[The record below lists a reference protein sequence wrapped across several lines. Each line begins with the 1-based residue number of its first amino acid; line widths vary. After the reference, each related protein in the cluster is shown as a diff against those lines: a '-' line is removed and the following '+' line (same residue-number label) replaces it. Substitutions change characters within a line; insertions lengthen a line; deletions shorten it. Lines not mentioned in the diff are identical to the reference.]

1 MNYIT
6 HSEKETFELGV
17 EFGKNAKAGEVYAL
31 NGSLGSGKSVFA
43 RGFARGLGIEA
54 PIPSPTFTVM
64 NMYEEGR
71 LAFYHFDVY
80 RLADQSGDY
89 TLESN
94 GIEREHYGG
103 SDNYALESNGI
114 ERGHYGCSDNYALE
128 SNGIEERHC
137 GGSGDY
143 TLESK
148 GFEDSYCAGSEIY
161 AFASN
166 GIESGYYGENNNYAL
181 ESIEAEDQLVDIGFF
196 DYVSAGGV
204 CLIEW
209 ALLVEGILPKDTIKI
224 NFKKHEGEADVRRI
238 EVMNKGR

>member
-94 GIEREHYGG
+94 GIE
-103 SDNYALESNGI
+103 
-114 ERGHYGCSDNYALE
+114 
-128 SNGIEERHC
+128 ERHC
-137 GGSGDY
+137 GGSGD
-143 TLESK
+143 
-148 GFEDSYCAGSEIY
+148 
-161 AFASN
+161 
-166 GIESGYYGENNNYAL
+166 
-181 ESIEAEDQLVDIGFF
+181 
-196 DYVSAGGV
+196 
-204 CLIEW
+204 
-209 ALLVEGILPKDTIKI
+209 
-224 NFKKHEGEADVRRI
+224 
-238 EVMNKGR
+238 

>member
-80 RLADQSGDY
+80 RLADQSGD
-89 TLESN
+89 
-94 GIEREHYGG
+94 H
-103 SDNYALESNGI
+103 
-114 ERGHYGCSDNYALE
+114 
-128 SNGIEERHC
+128 
-137 GGSGDY
+137 

-161 AFASN
+161 AFVSQ
-166 GIESGYYGENNNYAL
+166 
-181 ESIEAEDQLVDIGFF
+181 EAEDQLVDIGFF

>member
-80 RLADQSGDY
+80 RLADQSGDHTLESNGIEGGHY
-89 TLESN
+89 GCSDNYALESN

-103 SDNYALESNGI
+103 SDNY
-114 ERGHYGCSDNYALE
+114 DLE

-161 AFASN
+161 AFVSQ
-166 GIESGYYGENNNYAL
+166 
-181 ESIEAEDQLVDIGFF
+181 EAEDQLVDIGFF

>member
-80 RLADQSGDY
+80 RLADQSGDH

-94 GIEREHYGG
+94 GIEG
-103 SDNYALESNGI
+103 
-114 ERGHYGCSDNYALE
+114 GHYGCSDNYALE

-143 TLESK
+143 TLES
-148 GFEDSYCAGSEIY
+148 
-161 AFASN
+161 N
-166 GIESGYYGENNNYAL
+166 GIEERHCGGSGDYTL

>member
-80 RLADQSGDY
+80 RLADQSGDH

-103 SDNYALESNGI
+103 SDNY
-114 ERGHYGCSDNYALE
+114 DLE

-137 GGSGDY
+137 GGSCDY
-143 TLESK
+143 TLESN

-161 AFASN
+161 AFVSQ
-166 GIESGYYGENNNYAL
+166 
-181 ESIEAEDQLVDIGFF
+181 EAEDQLVDIGFF

>member
-1 MNYIT
+1 MNYIA

-80 RLADQSGDY
+80 RLADQSGDH
-89 TLESN
+89 T
-94 GIEREHYGG
+94 
-103 SDNYALESNGI
+103 LESNGI
-114 ERGHYGCSDNYALE
+114 ERGHYGCSD
-128 SNGIEERHC
+128 
-137 GGSGDY
+137 
-143 TLESK
+143 
-148 GFEDSYCAGSEIY
+148 
-161 AFASN
+161 
-166 GIESGYYGENNNYAL
+166 NYAL

>member
-54 PIPSPTFTVM
+54 PITSPTFTVM

-80 RLADQSGDY
+80 RLADQSGDH
-89 TLESN
+89 TLASN
-94 GIEREHYGG
+94 GIESGYYG
-103 SDNYALESNGI
+103 ENG
-114 ERGHYGCSDNYALE
+114 NYALE

-143 TLESK
+143 TLESNGIERGHYGCSDNYALESK

-161 AFASN
+161 AFVSQ
-166 GIESGYYGENNNYAL
+166 
-181 ESIEAEDQLVDIGFF
+181 EAEDQLVDIGFF

-209 ALLVEGILPKDTIKI
+209 ALIVEGILPKDTIKI

>member
-80 RLADQSGDY
+80 RLADQSGDHTLESNGIEERHCGGSGDY

-94 GIEREHYGG
+94 GIERGHYGC

-128 SNGIEERHC
+128 S
-137 GGSGDY
+137 
-143 TLESK
+143 K

-161 AFASN
+161 AFVSQ
-166 GIESGYYGENNNYAL
+166 
-181 ESIEAEDQLVDIGFF
+181 EAEDQLVDIGFF

>member
-80 RLADQSGDY
+80 RLADQSGDH

-103 SDNYALESNGI
+103 SGDYTLESNGI

-137 GGSGDY
+137 GGSGD
-143 TLESK
+143 
-148 GFEDSYCAGSEIY
+148 
-161 AFASN
+161 
-166 GIESGYYGENNNYAL
+166 YAL

>member
-80 RLADQSGDY
+80 RLADQSGDH
-89 TLESN
+89 TLASN
-94 GIEREHYGG
+94 GIERGYYGENG
-103 SDNYALESNGI
+103 NYALESNGI

-128 SNGIEERHC
+128 S
-137 GGSGDY
+137 
-143 TLESK
+143 K

-161 AFASN
+161 AFVSQ
-166 GIESGYYGENNNYAL
+166 
-181 ESIEAEDQLVDIGFF
+181 EAEDQLVDIGFF

>member
-80 RLADQSGDY
+80 RLADQSGDH

-94 GIEREHYGG
+94 GIEERHCGG
-103 SDNYALESNGI
+103 SDNY
-114 ERGHYGCSDNYALE
+114 DLE

-148 GFEDSYCAGSEIY
+148 GFEDSYCGGSEIY
-161 AFASN
+161 AFVSQ
-166 GIESGYYGENNNYAL
+166 
-181 ESIEAEDQLVDIGFF
+181 EAEDQLVDIGFF

>member
-54 PIPSPTFTVM
+54 PITSPTFTVM

-80 RLADQSGDY
+80 RLADQSGDH
-89 TLESN
+89 TLASN
-94 GIEREHYGG
+94 GIESGYYG
-103 SDNYALESNGI
+103 ENG
-114 ERGHYGCSDNYALE
+114 NYALE

-143 TLESK
+143 TLESNGIERGHYGCSDNYALESK

-161 AFASN
+161 AFVSQ
-166 GIESGYYGENNNYAL
+166 
-181 ESIEAEDQLVDIGFF
+181 EAEDQLVDIGFF

>member
-80 RLADQSGDY
+80 RLADQSGDH

-94 GIEREHYGG
+94 GIESGYYG
-103 SDNYALESNGI
+103 ENG
-114 ERGHYGCSDNYALE
+114 NYALE

-161 AFASN
+161 AFVSQ
-166 GIESGYYGENNNYAL
+166 
-181 ESIEAEDQLVDIGFF
+181 EAEDQLVDIGFF

>member
-80 RLADQSGDY
+80 RLADQSGDH
-89 TLESN
+89 T
-94 GIEREHYGG
+94 
-103 SDNYALESNGI
+103 LESNGI

-161 AFASN
+161 AFVSQ
-166 GIESGYYGENNNYAL
+166 
-181 ESIEAEDQLVDIGFF
+181 EAEDQLVDIGFF

-209 ALLVEGILPKDTIKI
+209 ALLVEGIMPKDTIKI

>member
-114 ERGHYGCSDNYALE
+114 EERHCGGSGDYTLESNGIERGHYGCSDNYA
-128 SNGIEERHC
+128 
-137 GGSGDY
+137 
-143 TLESK
+143 LESK

-161 AFASN
+161 AFVSQ
-166 GIESGYYGENNNYAL
+166 
-181 ESIEAEDQLVDIGFF
+181 EAEDQLVDIGFF

>member
-80 RLADQSGDY
+80 RLADQSGDH
-89 TLESN
+89 T
-94 GIEREHYGG
+94 
-103 SDNYALESNGI
+103 LESNGI
-114 ERGHYGCSDNYALE
+114 ERGHYGENCNYA
-128 SNGIEERHC
+128 
-137 GGSGDY
+137 
-143 TLESK
+143 LESK

-161 AFASN
+161 AFVSQ
-166 GIESGYYGENNNYAL
+166 
-181 ESIEAEDQLVDIGFF
+181 EAEDQLVDIGFF

>member
-43 RGFARGLGIEA
+43 RGFARGLGIET

-80 RLADQSGDY
+80 RLADQSGDH

-94 GIEREHYGG
+94 GIESGYYG
-103 SDNYALESNGI
+103 ENG
-114 ERGHYGCSDNYALE
+114 NYALE

-143 TLESK
+143 TL
-148 GFEDSYCAGSEIY
+148 
-161 AFASN
+161 ASN
-166 GIESGYYGENNNYAL
+166 GIERGHYGCSDNYAL

>member
-80 RLADQSGDY
+80 RLADQSGDH
-89 TLESN
+89 TL
-94 GIEREHYGG
+94 
-103 SDNYALESNGI
+103 A
-114 ERGHYGCSDNYALE
+114 

-143 TLESK
+143 TLEYNGIERGHYGCSDNYALESK

-161 AFASN
+161 AFVSQ
-166 GIESGYYGENNNYAL
+166 
-181 ESIEAEDQLVDIGFF
+181 EAEDQLVDIGFF

>member
-64 NMYEEGR
+64 NMYEKGR

-80 RLADQSGDY
+80 RLADQSGDH

-94 GIEREHYGG
+94 GIEERHCGG
-103 SDNYALESNGI
+103 SGDYT
-114 ERGHYGCSDNYALE
+114 LE

-161 AFASN
+161 AFVSQ
-166 GIESGYYGENNNYAL
+166 
-181 ESIEAEDQLVDIGFF
+181 EAEDQLVDIGFF

>member
-80 RLADQSGDY
+80 RLVDQSGDHTLASNGIERGHY
-89 TLESN
+89 GENDNHDLESN
-94 GIEREHYGG
+94 GIEERHCGG
-103 SDNYALESNGI
+103 SGDYTLESNGI

-128 SNGIEERHC
+128 S
-137 GGSGDY
+137 
-143 TLESK
+143 K

-161 AFASN
+161 AFVSQ
-166 GIESGYYGENNNYAL
+166 
-181 ESIEAEDQLVDIGFF
+181 EAEDQLVDIGFF

-209 ALLVEGILPKDTIKI
+209 ALLVEVILPKDTIKI

>member
-54 PIPSPTFTVM
+54 PITSPTFTVM

-80 RLADQSGDY
+80 RLADQSGDH

-103 SDNYALESNGI
+103 SDNYDLESNGIEERHCGGSGDYTLESNGI

-128 SNGIEERHC
+128 S
-137 GGSGDY
+137 
-143 TLESK
+143 K

-161 AFASN
+161 AFVSQ
-166 GIESGYYGENNNYAL
+166 
-181 ESIEAEDQLVDIGFF
+181 EAEDQLVDIGFF

>member
-80 RLADQSGDY
+80 RLADQSGDH
-89 TLESN
+89 T
-94 GIEREHYGG
+94 
-103 SDNYALESNGI
+103 
-114 ERGHYGCSDNYALE
+114 LE

-161 AFASN
+161 AFVSQ
-166 GIESGYYGENNNYAL
+166 
-181 ESIEAEDQLVDIGFF
+181 EAEDQLVDIGFF

>member
-6 HSEKETFELGV
+6 HSEKETFELGI

-94 GIEREHYGG
+94 GIEERHCGG
-103 SDNYALESNGI
+103 SGDYTLESNGI

-128 SNGIEERHC
+128 S
-137 GGSGDY
+137 
-143 TLESK
+143 K

-161 AFASN
+161 AFVSQ
-166 GIESGYYGENNNYAL
+166 
-181 ESIEAEDQLVDIGFF
+181 EAEDQLVDIGFF